1 MGPDCAEVR
10 RKAWGIDQSGGTV
23 DAPWGVVS
31 QPTHQQGVYPQG
43 PALYDI
49 GATAYCIKAVKL
61 DARCDLEPE
70 IPSGLVRIL
79 VTFRS
84 DLP

>member
-49 GATAYCIKAVKL
+49 GATSHCYKDVKQV
-61 DARCDLEPE
+61 ARCGSELRFSEMACE
-70 IPSGLVRIL
+70 
-79 VTFRS
+79 
-84 DLP
+84 